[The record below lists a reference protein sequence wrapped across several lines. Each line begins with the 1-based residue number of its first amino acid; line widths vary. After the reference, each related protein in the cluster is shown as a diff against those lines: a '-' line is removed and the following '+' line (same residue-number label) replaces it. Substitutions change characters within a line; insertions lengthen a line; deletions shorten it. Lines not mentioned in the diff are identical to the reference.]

1 MLRSDRLNVFGFLG
15 GREVQQRSSRSTS
28 GNFGIEDQRLAMT
41 WTREHIA
48 AFGGNPEDVTIFGES
63 AGGNSVINHL
73 AQEASF
79 GLYTKAVVE
88 SGAYNLGARNMSAA
102 QAGFVGLLGSAQ
114 CSDLDCLLAADA
126 TAIESAGGAG
136 TGGWGPVVDGVS
148 LKAAPIELIHA
159 KQYNNKVP
167 VIIGSNRD
175 EEAFFTVL
183 EKVPPQLSEV
193 AMNAMLARKTSAANI
208 ATLKKLYDPA
218 GGYPYPSDLGAYSK
232 WYWMYMRIG
241 TDKVPGLGPCAVRWL
256 DRMLLAGGTPA
267 VYSYLYAHPDQE
279 QFVPGTGPGGVFV
292 PHASE
297 IVAVFNTPNLRNPE
311 EGHL

>member
-1 MLRSDRLNVFGFLG
+1 
-15 GREVQQRSSRSTS
+15 
-28 GNFGIEDQRLAMT
+28 MT

-126 TAIESAGGAG
+126 TAIESAGGHG
-136 TGGWGPVVDGVS
+136 TAPAVSGGRNGWGPVVDGVS

-159 KQYNNKVP
+159 KQYNNKVRRSMHQDCLLNP
-167 VIIGSNRD
+167 RNFV
-175 EEAFFTVL
+175 FYPLFTHF
-183 EKVPPQLSEV
+183 PPLFAHFQ
-193 AMNAMLARKTSAANI
+193 R
-208 ATLKKLYDPA
+208 
-218 GGYPYPSDLGAYSK
+218 
-232 WYWMYMRIG
+232 
-241 TDKVPGLGPCAVRWL
+241 L
-256 DRMLLAGGTPA
+256 DA
-267 VYSYLYAHPDQE
+267 
-279 QFVPGTGPGGVFV
+279 
-292 PHASE
+292 
-297 IVAVFNTPNLRNPE
+297 RNPE
-311 EGHL
+311 STARSPGENGKKSIKIGLKGG

>member
-1 MLRSDRLNVFGFLG
+1 
-15 GREVQQRSSRSTS
+15 
-28 GNFGIEDQRLAMT
+28 MT

-126 TAIESAGGAG
+126 TAIESAGGRG
-136 TGGWGPVVDGVS
+136 TAPAVSGGRNGWGPVVDGVS
-148 LKAAPIELIHA
+148 LKAAPVELIHA

-167 VIIGSNRD
+167 VIIGSNRG
-175 EEAFFTVL
+175 ESS
-183 EKVPPQLSEV
+183 PLSG
-193 AMNAMLARKTSAANI
+193 AAVGI
-208 ATLKKLYDPA
+208 
-218 GGYPYPSDLGAYSK
+218 
-232 WYWMYMRIG
+232 
-241 TDKVPGLGPCAVRWL
+241 
-256 DRMLLAGGTPA
+256 
-267 VYSYLYAHPDQE
+267 
-279 QFVPGTGPGGVFV
+279 
-292 PHASE
+292 
-297 IVAVFNTPNLRNPE
+297 
-311 EGHL
+311 